1 MIKLTRLDKKELC
14 VNPDLIKTAEAIP
27 DTIITLT
34 TGERMYVRESVEEVV
49 ALFLGYQHA
58 IREQRARG
66 VLAPPVCDGATG
78 DGLDAAG
85 QPAATGQPAMPGL
98 PAAAVAA
105 GDALGDRQR
114 TG

>member
-34 TGERMYVRESVEEVV
+34 TGERMYVRESVDEVV
-49 ALFLGYQHA
+49 GLFVGYQRT
-58 IREQRARG
+58 IRQQRAQG
-66 VLAPPVCDGATG
+66 VLAPPVCDGEPDDVRPG
-78 DGLDAAG
+78 V
-85 QPAATGQPAMPGL
+85 PGL
-98 PAAAVAA
+98 MGAAAQAS
-105 GDALGDRQR
+105 DALSDVQQ

>member
-34 TGERMYVRESVEEVV
+34 TGERMYVRESVDEVV
-49 ALFLGYQHA
+49 ALFVGYQHT
-58 IREQRARG
+58 IREQRAQG
-66 VLAPPVCDGATG
+66 VLVPPVCDGATD
-78 DGLDAAG
+78 DGIEAD
-85 QPAATGQPAMPGL
+85 GL
-98 PAAAVAA
+98 PAAAIPAS
-105 GDALGDRQR
+105 DALGDMQQ